1 MTPQQRV
8 VALAAAGI
16 ASAAAV
22 GHEGVRYVAY
32 RDPVNI
38 PTICV
43 GRTTNVK
50 MGDRATHEQCM
61 KWLGEEMMRDIE
73 RVYSCHPN
81 IDFTPG
87 QLAAFADITYNI
99 GPTPVCDRKNSTM
112 ARLLYAGDIAA
123 ACREFPKWN
132 KARAFG
138 VLVEFRGLTK
148 RRAHNRALCLGET
161 PSLGAKG

>member
-1 MTPQQRV
+1 MSPQQRV

-16 ASAAAV
+16 ASSAAV
-22 GHEGVRYVAY
+22 VHEGVKYVAY

-43 GRTTNVK
+43 GRTTGVK
-50 MGDRATHEQCM
+50 MGDTATHEQCM

-73 RVYSCHPN
+73 QVLKCHPKLE
-81 IDFTPG
+81 FTPP

-99 GPTPVCDRKNSTM
+99 GPTPVCSQPNSTM
-112 ARLLYAGDIAA
+112 ARLLAAGDIAA

-132 KARAFG
+132 KARVFG
-138 VLVEFRGLTK
+138 VLVPFPGLTK
-148 RRAHNRALCLGET
+148 RRAHNQALCEGRV
-161 PSLGAKG
+161 PSLGVKG